1 MSVKDESSFGDLAS
15 RQMSRRRMVT
25 LSIGAASAAVF
36 GLSGN
41 AYAAKKTEPKKYEII
56 YVLNGGTQ
64 AKDQRLTLKPDVIYS
79 ATKLLAPK
87 RRGYSFTGWYADE
100 DLEKQLEVLQGVKKK
115 SKRTAYAGWKK
126 KTYTY
131 TYVDNDAYGTVRT
144 KSYTVTTATFTH
156 EKPSRKGHAFAG
168 WFLDEEFEE
177 PASNTVSKGSVGS
190 KKLYA
195 KWDLKS
201 EWKTYLAEMIPKVK
215 AKKEAYAAA
224 GESFVFITDPHVKK
238 NALCSLPAIGEI
250 VAKTKINLLFNGG
263 DILDFHASRETA
275 FNRFKQWN
283 AETVYATIYNMRG
296 NHDNNTTGSN
306 YARPERHVTDDEL
319 CTLLFPNLLGVD
331 GKCIETIPRESTYV
345 PGLASSAP
353 YSSGVSV
360 MENIGAVSTVR
371 RLKAAKREAVP
382 AGGEEF
388 EMRTF
393 CYVVDNAERKIR
405 HIVLDTGSPSYRVI
419 ETAQLEWM
427 QRRILELSAGWTVI
441 IFAHEFFYSKGLHMN
456 GQLIMQALDAVYDRA
471 DAIIAGVISGHSHRD
486 FSYITPKGYLA
497 ICIACDAYKATVTDE
512 LRQSRQAGV
521 HRQAFDVVHIDTAKR
536 QFYFQR
542 IGFGADRIF
551 KY

>member
-1 MSVKDESSFGDLAS
+1 
-15 RQMSRRRMVT
+15 
-25 LSIGAASAAVF
+25 
-36 GLSGN
+36 
-41 AYAAKKTEPKKYEII
+41 
-56 YVLNGGTQ
+56 
-64 AKDQRLTLKPDVIYS
+64 
-79 ATKLLAPK
+79 
-87 RRGYSFTGWYADE
+87 
-100 DLEKQLEVLQGVKKK
+100 
-115 SKRTAYAGWKK
+115 
-126 KTYTY
+126 
-131 TYVDNDAYGTVRT
+131 
-144 KSYTVTTATFTH
+144 
-156 EKPSRKGHAFAG
+156 
-168 WFLDEEFEE
+168 
-177 PASNTVSKGSVGS
+177 
-190 KKLYA
+190 
-195 KWDLKS
+195 
-201 EWKTYLAEMIPKVK
+201 
-215 AKKEAYAAA
+215 
-224 GESFVFITDPHVKK
+224 
-238 NALCSLPAIGEI
+238 
-250 VAKTKINLLFNGG
+250 
-263 DILDFHASRETA
+263 
-275 FNRFKQWN
+275 
-283 AETVYATIYNMRG
+283 
-296 NHDNNTTGSN
+296 
-306 YARPERHVTDDEL
+306 
-319 CTLLFPNLLGVD
+319 
-331 GKCIETIPRESTYV
+331 
-345 PGLASSAP
+345 
-353 YSSGVSV
+353 

-371 RLKAAKREAVP
+371 RLKAAKREAAP